1 MMEYP
6 ELSSMTPDAT
16 GLTDAP
22 PGEAAAE
29 EPETATPGTE
39 TATTT
44 VAVRARGRF
53 RREFDETRFEFTFAG
68 DTLREF
74 VGALL
79 GERPELADRLIGE
92 TRRGDDAG
100 WTDLQDDLAEG
111 KRPFVH
117 VMINGTFNEYCGS
130 ADAELTDGD
139 RVELVEPLT
148 C

>member
-1 MMEYP
+1 MMGRLRCP
-6 ELSSMTPDAT
+6 DMTPDAT
-16 GLTDAP
+16 GLTDGP
-22 PGEAAAE
+22 PGGGEETAAE
-29 EPETATPGTE
+29 EEAAT
-39 TATTT
+39 TTT

-53 RREFDETRFEFTFAG
+53 RREFDDRRFEFTFAG

-74 VGALL
+74 VGTLL

-92 TRRGDDAG
+92 TRREDDAG
-100 WTDLQDDLAEG
+100 WTDLQDDTTEG
-111 KRPFVH
+111 KRPFVR
-117 VMINGTFNEYCGS
+117 VMIDGTFNEYRGG